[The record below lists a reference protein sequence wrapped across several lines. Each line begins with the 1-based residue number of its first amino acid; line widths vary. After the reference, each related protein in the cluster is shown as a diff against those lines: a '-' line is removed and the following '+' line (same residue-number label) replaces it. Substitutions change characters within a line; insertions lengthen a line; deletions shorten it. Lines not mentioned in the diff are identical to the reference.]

1 MRENTTDA
9 IRARFAQCARPTK
22 GRNDGTRA
30 PSDAVEASLSRVP
43 HPCGGSG
50 RRRLTD
56 SKQMTV
62 KVLLRPVPHLDRRP
76 AQHAILIGIGA
87 ALAFGAAVGIAWA
100 AGFGSVLH
108 ELRHFD
114 PIWLPVAFGMEIA
127 AYVGYVVAYREIARV
142 EGGPR
147 LGLGRA
153 GAMVAAG
160 FGAFVIRGG
169 FVVDRQ
175 ALQAAGLDPSE
186 ARARVLGLG
195 ALEYAILAPA
205 AALAAVILLARGS
218 THPSLGFTLPWVI
231 AVPLG
236 FAAAFAALTRR
247 HRVGEEGRWRSGL
260 RQALDAVNMLK
271 KLAAQGAEYGGA
283 FFGTTLYWVGDVGC
297 LWASLRA
304 FHDSPDL
311 AALVIGYATGY
322 ALTRRT
328 LPLGGAGT
336 VEAVRS
342 FALAWTGIP
351 LAKAVL
357 AGCAYRLFNLWLP
370 LVPAAIGLRHLKRW
384 RELTAQNTLKR
395 S

>member
-1 MRENTTDA
+1 VR
-9 IRARFAQCARPTK
+9 R
-22 GRNDGTRA
+22 
-30 PSDAVEASLSRVP
+30 
-43 HPCGGSG
+43 GS
-50 RRRLTD
+50 TD
-56 SKQMTV
+56 SNWMTL
-62 KVLLRPVPHLDRRP
+62 KVLLRPLPHLDRHP
-76 AQHAILIGIGA
+76 AQHAILIGVGA
-87 ALAFGAAVGIAWA
+87 ALAFGAAIGIAWA
-100 AGFGSVLH
+100 AGFGNVLH

-114 PIWLPVAFGMEIA
+114 PIWLPVAFGMEVA
-127 AYVGYVVAYREIARV
+127 AYFGYVVAYREIARV

-147 LGLGRA
+147 LGIGRA
-153 GAMVAAG
+153 GAIVAAG

-175 ALQAAGLDPSE
+175 ALEAAGLDPRQ
-186 ARARVLGLG
+186 ARIRVLGLG
-195 ALEYAILAPA
+195 ALEYAVLAPA
-205 AALAAVILLARGS
+205 AALAAVIILARGS
-218 THPSLGFTLPWVI
+218 THPSLGFTLPWAI

-236 FAAAFAALTRR
+236 FVAAFAALAYRD
-247 HRVGEEGRWRSGL
+247 RVGDEGAWRTAL
-260 RQALDAVNMLK
+260 RHGLDAVQMLK
-271 KLAAQGAEYGGA
+271 NLAAQGAEHGGA
-283 FFGTTLYWVGDVGC
+283 FVGTTLYWVGDVGC

-311 AALVIGYATGY
+311 AALIIGYATGY

-336 VEAVRS
+336 VEVLVS

-357 AGCAYRLFNLWLP
+357 AVCAYRIFNLWLP

-384 RELTAQNTLKR
+384 RDVAAGVR

>member
-1 MRENTTDA
+1 VT
-9 IRARFAQCARPTK
+9 
-22 GRNDGTRA
+22 
-30 PSDAVEASLSRVP
+30 L
-43 HPCGGSG
+43 
-50 RRRLTD
+50 RR
-56 SKQMTV
+56 
-62 KVLLRPVPHLDRRP
+62 LLRPLPHLDRHP
-76 AQHAILIGIGA
+76 AQHALLVGIGA
-87 ALAFGAAVGIAWA
+87 ALALGAAVGISWA
-100 AGFGSVLH
+100 AGFESVLH

-114 PIWLPVAFGMEIA
+114 PIWLPVAFAMELA
-127 AYVGYVVAYREIARV
+127 AYVGYVVAYREVARV

-153 GAMVAAG
+153 GAIVAAG

-175 ALQAAGLDPSE
+175 ALEAAGLDPRE

-247 HRVGEEGRWRSGL
+247 HRVGAEGR
-260 RQALDAVNMLK
+260 
-271 KLAAQGAEYGGA
+271 
-283 FFGTTLYWVGDVGC
+283 C

-304 FHDSPDL
+304 FHESPDL

-336 VEAVRS
+336 VEALVS

-351 LAKAVL
+351 LAKAIL
-357 AGCAYRLFNLWLP
+357 AVCTYRIFNLWLP
-370 LVPAAIGLRHLKRW
+370 LLPAAIGLRHLKRW
-384 RELTAQNTLKR
+384 RDLAEAG
-395 S
+395 

>member
-1 MRENTTDA
+1 VAVTRCSAFGAGGTP
-9 IRARFAQCARPTK
+9 IRSA
-22 GRNDGTRA
+22 
-30 PSDAVEASLSRVP
+30 E
-43 HPCGGSG
+43 
-50 RRRLTD
+50 RL
-56 SKQMTV
+56 KH
-62 KVLLRPVPHLDRRP
+62 LLRPLPHLDRRP
-76 AQHAILIGIGA
+76 AQHALLVAIGG
-87 ALAFGAAVGIAWA
+87 ALALGALVGISWA
-100 AGFGSVLH
+100 AGFGNVLH
-108 ELRHFD
+108 ELRHLD
-114 PIWLPVAFGMEIA
+114 PIWLPVAFGMEVA
-127 AYVGYVVAYREIARV
+127 AYFGYVVAYREVARV

-153 GAMVAAG
+153 GAIVAAG

-175 ALQAAGLDPSE
+175 ALEAAGLDPRE

-218 THPSLGFTLPWVI
+218 THPSLGFTLPWAI

-236 FAAAFAALTRR
+236 FAAAFAALALR
-247 HRVGEEGRWRSGL
+247 HRVGDEGRWRSVLHHG
-260 RQALDAVNMLK
+260 LDAVHLLK
-271 KLAAQGAEYGGA
+271 QLAAQGAVYGGA

-297 LWASLRA
+297 LWASLRV
-304 FHDSPDL
+304 FHDSPDV

-328 LPLGGAGT
+328 LPLGGAGS
-336 VEAVRS
+336 VEALVS

-357 AGCAYRLFNLWLP
+357 AVCAYRIFNLWLP
-370 LVPAAIGLRHLKRW
+370 LLPAAIGLRHLKRW
-384 RELTAQNTLKR
+384 RDLAAEGGP
-395 S
+395 